1 MNDNTYLGRPLI
13 ENVPTIASRAACER
27 AARLLVAWVKSPGTV
42 PYPSLLRAVNTYFE
56 LARCNDR
63 NPETAV
69 SSRRTA
75 VRPLTMRC
83 ISHLTHDEQLHVE
96 AVAFGIADGWYRQY
110 IQQHNKDL

>member
-1 MNDNTYLGRPLI
+1 MNNEPVIEPPL
-13 ENVPTIASRAACER
+13 NLSSDTTCER

-56 LARCNDR
+56 IARCNDR

-83 ISHLTHDEQLHVE
+83 ISHLTHDELCHVE